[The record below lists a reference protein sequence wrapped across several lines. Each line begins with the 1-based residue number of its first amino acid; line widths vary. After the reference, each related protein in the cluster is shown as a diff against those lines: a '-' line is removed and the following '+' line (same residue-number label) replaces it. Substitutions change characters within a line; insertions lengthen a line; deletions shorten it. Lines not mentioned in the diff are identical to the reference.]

1 MNTQRGLPM
10 ADSAHAAGK
19 PRPVIRLEGIVREYR
34 KGPYR
39 VRAVAGIDLAIAR
52 GEFAVLMGPS
62 GSGKSTLLHLIGCLD
77 VPSAGRYWLDGVEV
91 SALDERG
98 LVAMR
103 RNKLGMIFQAFHL
116 IGRLSALRNVELPM
130 IFAGLPPRERRER
143 ARTALEAVGLGERLE
158 HRPDE
163 LSGGECQR
171 VAIARA
177 LAMEPPVLLC
187 DEPTGN
193 LDSASGA
200 GIIALLHAL
209 HDRGHTIVMV
219 THDPTLARTGNRL
232 IRLRDGRIEA
242 DEPGD
247 KR

>member
-1 MNTQRGLPM
+1 MM
-10 ADSAHAAGK
+10 
-19 PRPVIRLEGIVREYR
+19 RLEGVVRDYASGAR
-34 KGPYR
+34 R
-39 VRAVAGIDLAIAR
+39 VRALAGIDLEIPR
-52 GEFAVLMGPS
+52 GQFAVLMGPS
-62 GSGKSTLLHLIGCLD
+62 GSGKSTLLHVLGCLD
-77 VPSAGRYWLDGVEV
+77 VPTAGRYWLDGIEV
-91 SALDERG
+91 TALPDAG

-103 RNKLGMIFQAFHL
+103 RHKLGMIFQAFHL
-116 IGRLSALRNVELPM
+116 VGRLTALRNVELPM
-130 IFAGLPPRERRER
+130 VFAGLRPAERRRR
-143 ARTALEAVGLGERLE
+143 ARASLEAVGLGHRIE

-177 LAMEPPVLLC
+177 LAMRPPVLLC

-200 GIIALLHAL
+200 EIMRLIDGL
-209 HDRGHTIVMV
+209 HDAGHTIVLV
-219 THDPTLARTGNRL
+219 THDPSLARVGNRL
-232 IRLRDGRIEA
+232 IRIRDGRIEA